1 MNCCT
6 KVVLFLITT
15 KKYNGFFPFLSQIRQ
30 IGSIHEGGTLLAKC
44 YVFSFWS
51 SIYRKN
57 LATLSSIYPIKKKL
71 PICRLVKITPK
82 TPYLSAN
89 KI

>member
-30 IGSIHEGGTLLAKC
+30 IGSIHEGVHYLQSATCFLFGRPFTGKTWLL
-44 YVFSFWS
+44 
-51 SIYRKN
+51 
-57 LATLSSIYPIKKKL
+57 YPL
-71 PICRLVKITPK
+71 FTPH
-82 TPYLSAN
+82 
-89 KI
+89 

>member
-30 IGSIHEGGTLLAKC
+30 IGSIHEGVHYLQSATCFLFGRPFTGKTWLL
-44 YVFSFWS
+44 YPLF
-51 SIYRKN
+51 
-57 LATLSSIYPIKKKL
+57 TPIKKKL

-89 KI
+89 RI